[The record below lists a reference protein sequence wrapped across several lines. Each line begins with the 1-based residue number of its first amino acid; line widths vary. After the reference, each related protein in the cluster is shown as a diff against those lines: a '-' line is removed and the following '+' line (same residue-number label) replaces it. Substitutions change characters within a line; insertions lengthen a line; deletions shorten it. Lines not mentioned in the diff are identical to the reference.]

1 MTVSRLARED
11 VTELM
16 REANQRVER
25 QAFESA
31 LRLVEMCDDLDEAKR
46 LLRRRLDRLTK

>member
-1 MTVSRLARED
+1 MT
-11 VTELM
+11 
-16 REANQRVER
+16 ANQSFANFVETLREESERTER